1 MCLEIPQK
9 KGMCFQLTKG
19 LSEKKMVANCLKLQ
33 TKARV
38 KEKKEE
44 NINKEKNCPPQTSR
58 SMGPSNQKQD
68 LKVRIT
74 EFINYVVP
82 THLTRTFVDC

>member
-44 NINKEKNCPPQTSR
+44 NTNKEKKLPTP
-58 SMGPSNQKQD
+58 NQ
-68 LKVRIT
+68 
-74 EFINYVVP
+74 
-82 THLTRTFVDC
+82 

>member
-19 LSEKKMVANCLKLQ
+19 IPEKNGGELSLKLQ

-44 NINKEKNCPPQTSR
+44 NINKEKKLPTP
-58 SMGPSNQKQD
+58 NQ
-68 LKVRIT
+68 
-74 EFINYVVP
+74 
-82 THLTRTFVDC
+82 